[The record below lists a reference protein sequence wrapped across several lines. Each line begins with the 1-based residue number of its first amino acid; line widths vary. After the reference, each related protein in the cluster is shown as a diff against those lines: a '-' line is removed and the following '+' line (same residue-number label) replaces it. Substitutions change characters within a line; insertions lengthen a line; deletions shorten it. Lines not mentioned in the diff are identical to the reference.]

1 MEKELPTP
9 QEHEQQLPPLP
20 TNEAK
25 EWKNEIREEHI
36 HKETK
41 QASSNLQSELPHNP
55 DLQVITRLLDQISAT
70 SATEVLSVE
79 QKIYFYCWK
88 RIRTQLQEKSFGT
101 TSQYVFDRWEMN
113 AYMVQRSNTSKHY
126 TTRNFSRNEAL
137 VKIFLRLYTKD
148 TKTDD
153 VSVLLENYRS
163 YIVTLPTDQ
172 NTLPK
177 HTKGEV
183 GKDLIDPIVLI
194 AHLKEHPKDH
204 LLEDSIEQYI
214 LAIPYPDARQQAV
227 ESYVDY
233 LLQHGTSHAQF
244 LWITS
249 LLVPNEKQLTIIS
262 KRTGDTKTSTKI
274 IIRNQSSHKH
284 G

>member
-1 MEKELPTP
+1 MHTWCKEATP
-9 QEHEQQLPPLP
+9 ANITQL
-20 TNEAK
+20 
-25 EWKNEIREEHI
+25 
-36 HKETK
+36 
-41 QASSNLQSELPHNP
+41 
-55 DLQVITRLLDQISAT
+55 AT
-70 SATEVLSVE
+70 SP
-79 QKIYFYCWK
+79 
-88 RIRTQLQEKSFGT
+88 
-101 TSQYVFDRWEMN
+101 
-113 AYMVQRSNTSKHY
+113 
-126 TTRNFSRNEAL
+126 RNEAL
-137 VKIFLRLYTKD
+137 VKIFLRLYTKER
-148 TKTDD
+148 KTDD

-163 YIVTLPTDQ
+163 SIATLPTDQ

-194 AHLKEHPKDH
+194 EHLKEHPKDH

-262 KRTGDTKTSTKI
+262 KRTGDTKNFNQDNYPQPELTQAWVDKLDLSTLPFENGNKDGKDI
-274 IIRNQSSHKH
+274 SSILYEIQLNLLNGQWNKVWNPLPAPETTALEKLLPSQRERYITYTDGLQELLDEETTAPAPAFIHAKEIAYKQLM
-284 G
+284 